1 MVTFVYFPSIY
12 LIIVHQS
19 AKKDKILLEWV
30 VSTST
35 AKHILK
41 GVLVTKGKLKSDVNT
56 ISDLI
61 RDEKYV
67 DNNIHIFHLLW
78 GLIWKILIGKYCE
91 DSAWAECLKLY
102 DKKKSSKWFCL
113 VCQKI
118 IAMITDS
125 VVCERYLKWNHLS
138 CTFLKKL
145 PKLDIAK
152 LNLKISIGNRAKWSI

>member
-1 MVTFVYFPSIY
+1 MY
-12 LIIVHQS
+12 
-19 AKKDKILLEWV
+19 V

-35 AKHILK
+35 GKHILK
-41 GVLVTKGKLKSDVNT
+41 GVLATKGKLKSDVNT

-61 RDEKYV
+61 RNEKYV

-125 VVCERYLKWNHLS
+125 VERYLKWNHSS

-152 LNLKISIGNRAKWSI
+152 LDLKIGIANCAKWSI